1 MSITLKNA
9 ANADVVY
16 NLARKA
22 GNTAYFVSAGASLL
36 EKSRLTLQIVEKT
49 DTNRVVGK
57 LSVPSILECPD
68 QCVTPKV
75 AYTEIGSFD
84 LTAVLASKPADL
96 ENFFAQFKSLISSA
110 AVRAMYEDGILPS

>member
-1 MSITLKNA
+1 MPITLKDA
-9 ANADVVY
+9 ANVDVIY

-22 GNTAYFVSAGASLL
+22 GNTAYFVNKGTSLL
-36 EKSRLTLQIVEKT
+36 GARRLTLQLVEKA

-75 AYTEIGSFD
+75 AYIEIGSFD

-96 ENFFAQFKSLISSA
+96 ENFFAQFKSLTSSA
-110 AVRAMYEDGILPS
+110 TVQAMYEDGILPS